1 MLSTEGV
8 NWYINQS
15 ISTSL
20 YGLIT
25 FSQSAAIMSIDLH
38 IHSTTSDGTMSPVEL
53 VHYAHKKGLSAIAI
67 TDHDTIEGVDQALAA
82 GRRIGLEVVPG
93 IELSVKYS
101 IHNVHLLGY
110 LFDYEHK
117 ELHIALN
124 QLQIGRVERNK
135 EIIFKL
141 NQLGLTLHLDELEK
155 SAGSGQTGRPHI
167 ARLMVEKGFVQS
179 MDEAFEK
186 YLGQGGLA
194 YTSRFIYEAK
204 EAIGLIKQ
212 AGGIAVLAHPL
223 QLDKSVDNLDIALH
237 HLRDIGLDGIEVYYP
252 NHTRP
257 FRKRLIALA
266 EKYSLLMT
274 GGSDYHGNIRP
285 GTTLAGGK
293 NVSVPAHL
301 LDDMKQRVRDN
312 RQNNTNKGQS

>member
-1 MLSTEGV
+1 
-8 NWYINQS
+8 
-15 ISTSL
+15 
-20 YGLIT
+20 
-25 FSQSAAIMSIDLH
+25 MSIDLH

-67 TDHDTIEGVDQALAA
+67 TDHDTIDGVDQALAA
-82 GRRIGLEVVPG
+82 GQNIGLEVVAG

-101 IHNVHLLGY
+101 NHNVHILGY
-110 LFDYEHK
+110 LFDYRQREF
-117 ELHIALN
+117 HIALE
-124 QLQIGRVERNK
+124 QLQVGRIARNK
-135 EIIFKL
+135 EIIVKL
-141 NQLGLTLHLDELEK
+141 NRLGLALQLHELEE

-194 YTSRFIYEAK
+194 YTSRFVYEAK
-204 EAIGLIKQ
+204 EAISFIQK
-212 AGGIAVLAHPL
+212 AGGVAVLAHPL
-223 QLDKSVDNLDIALH
+223 QLDKSVDNLDYAVQQ
-237 HLRDIGLDGIEVYYP
+237 LRDMGLDGIEVYYP
-252 NHTRP
+252 NHSRS

-274 GGSDYHGNIRP
+274 GGSDFHGSIRP

-293 NVSVPAHL
+293 NVSVPAKL
-301 LDDMKQRVRDN
+301 LVDMKQRAEQSRH
-312 RQNNTNKGQS
+312 NNKKRC

>member
-1 MLSTEGV
+1 
-8 NWYINQS
+8 
-15 ISTSL
+15 
-20 YGLIT
+20 
-25 FSQSAAIMSIDLH
+25 
-38 IHSTTSDGTMSPVEL
+38 MSPVEL

-93 IELSVKYS
+93 IELSVKYCT
-101 IHNVHLLGY
+101 HNVHLLGY
-110 LFDYEHK
+110 FFDYQHK
-117 ELHIALN
+117 ELHLALD

-135 EIIFKL
+135 KIIVKL
-141 NQLGLTLHLDELEK
+141 NQLGLTIHLHELEK

-194 YTSRFIYEAK
+194 YTSRFIYEVK
-204 EAIGLIKQ
+204 EAISIIQ
-212 AGGIAVLAHPL
+212 EAGGIAVLAHPL
-223 QLDKSVDNLDIALH
+223 QLDKSVDNLDLALQQ
-237 HLRDIGLDGIEVYYP
+237 LRDMGLDGIEVYYP
-252 NHTRP
+252 NHSRP

-274 GGSDYHGNIRP
+274 GGSDFHGSIRP

-301 LDDMKQRVRDN
+301 LVDMKLRVKENQRN
-312 RQNNTNKGQS
+312 KNNKG